1 MRACAPHIVCGP
13 ARRPAT
19 VPARPR
25 DAGAS
30 LRVDPIDQ
38 LLRGASICELRLEEE
53 LQRCDDLRTLVL
65 DHGRQLHRAGKLGV
79 AGAASARPA
88 SGAGSIRRRDQGAQS
103 ASAIIHHEKYSVVG
117 TQTRHRD
124 VCSNMQ
130 AAHMSPAG
138 EAGDFTA
145 HKHEIAP
152 RGSRGRRIAGP
163 SDTITV

>member
-1 MRACAPHIVCGP
+1 MREILRHCSQRETPQRNDTGAGVLSMRVRTPQSLCGP
-13 ARRPAT
+13 EYRPAT
-19 VPARPR
+19 M
-25 DAGAS
+25 GAYTRNGQATH
-30 LRVDPIDQ
+30 RVDSIDQ

-117 TQTRHRD
+117 TQTRHREG
-124 VCSNMQ
+124 
-130 AAHMSPAG
+130 AL
-138 EAGDFTA
+138 F
-145 HKHEIAP
+145 
-152 RGSRGRRIAGP
+152 
-163 SDTITV
+163 

>member
-1 MRACAPHIVCGP
+1 MREILRHCSQRETPQRNDTGAGVLSMRACAPHTVCGP

-117 TQTRHRD
+117 RRFRHRGSENGG
-124 VCSNMQ
+124 VTCGHLS
-130 AAHMSPAG
+130 
-138 EAGDFTA
+138 EL
-145 HKHEIAP
+145 
-152 RGSRGRRIAGP
+152 SRGW
-163 SDTITV
+163 

>member
-25 DAGAS
+25 DVGAS

-79 AGAASARPA
+79 AGAVSTRPA
-88 SGAGSIRRRDQGAQS
+88 SGAGSTGGRDQGAQS

-117 TQTRHRD
+117 TQTRHRGRSITI
-124 VCSNMQ
+124 CI
-130 AAHMSPAG
+130 SPFLAQ
-138 EAGDFTA
+138 
-145 HKHEIAP
+145 
-152 RGSRGRRIAGP
+152 
-163 SDTITV
+163 

>member
-88 SGAGSIRRRDQGAQS
+88 SGAGSTGGRDQGAQS
-103 ASAIIHHEKYSVVG
+103 ASAIIHHEKYSVVVRRF
-117 TQTRHRD
+117 RHRD
-124 VCSNMQ
+124 L
-130 AAHMSPAG
+130 
-138 EAGDFTA
+138 TL
-145 HKHEIAP
+145 P
-152 RGSRGRRIAGP
+152 RSRVLSTLYSAVYERLVYERLVY
-163 SDTITV
+163 D